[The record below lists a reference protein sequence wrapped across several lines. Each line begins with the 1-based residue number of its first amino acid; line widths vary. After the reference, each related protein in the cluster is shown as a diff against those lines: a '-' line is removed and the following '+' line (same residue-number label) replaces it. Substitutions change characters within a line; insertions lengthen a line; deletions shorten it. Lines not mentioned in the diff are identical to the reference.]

1 MLIVEALFVNRW
13 WTEEEIMKR
22 TLVFLTL
29 ATFVLFSGIARAPDA
44 EARGLVDEI
53 PLPNGWQPE
62 GITIGP
68 CATIYSGSVATG
80 AVFQADLRTG
90 AGNVLVPGQPG
101 RAAVGLKLDP
111 RTNFLFVAGG
121 PTGAA
126 YVYDAETGAD
136 VAMFQLTT
144 LPEPFVND
152 VIITSAAAYF
162 TDSSRAVIY
171 RLPLGPGG
179 SVAPDAA
186 VQEIILSGD
195 FQLVAGEFNANGI
208 EAADGGHTLII
219 VNSFLGTLYRV
230 DAATGVARL
239 IDLGGATVPNGDGI
253 LLRGRTLYVVQ
264 NFQNQVA
271 VIRLDGRLTSGDLVT
286 TITDPRLDVPTT
298 VDDFAGALYL
308 VNARFSTP
316 PTPDTTYSIV
326 RVPTRR

>member
-1 MLIVEALFVNRW
+1 MVEASFVNRW
-13 WTEEEIMKR
+13 WTKERNMMR
-22 TLVFLTL
+22 TVDLVAL
-29 ATFVLFSGIARAPDA
+29 ATFALFSGIAQAPRA
-44 EARGLVDEI
+44 EARGLADEI

-68 CATIYSGSVATG
+68 CATIYAGSVATG

-90 AGNVLVPGQPG
+90 VGDVLVPGRPG
-101 RAAVGLKLDP
+101 RVAVGLKLDR

-121 PTGAA
+121 ATGAA
-126 YVYDAETGAD
+126 YVYDADNGAD
-136 VAMFQLTT
+136 VAVFQLTT
-144 LPEPFVND
+144 LADTFVND
-152 VIITSAAAYF
+152 VIITDAAAYF

-186 VQEIILSGD
+186 IQEIPLGGD
-195 FQLVAGEFNANGI
+195 FQLVAGQFNANGI
-208 EAADGGHTLII
+208 EATDGGDTLII
-219 VNSFLGTLYRV
+219 VNSYLGTLYRV

-239 IDLGGATVPNGDGI
+239 IDLGGSTVPNGDGI
-253 LLRGRTLYVVQ
+253 LLRGHTLYVVQ

-271 VIRLDGRLTSGDLVT
+271 VIRLDRRLASGRVVD

-298 VDDFAGALYL
+298 IDDFAGALYL

>member
-1 MLIVEALFVNRW
+1 
-13 WTEEEIMKR
+13 MKR
-22 TLVFLTL
+22 TLDLLAL

-44 EARGLVDEI
+44 EARGLADEI

-80 AVFQADLRTG
+80 AIFRADLRTG
-90 AGNVLVPGQPG
+90 AGNVLVPGRPG
-101 RAAVGLKLDP
+101 RMAVGLKLDR

-126 YVYDAETGAD
+126 YVYDAENGAD
-136 VAMFQLTT
+136 VAVFQLTT
-144 LPEPFVND
+144 AAERFVND
-152 VIITSAAAYF
+152 VIVTNAAAYF

-186 VQEIILSGD
+186 VQEIILGGD
-195 FQLVAGEFNANGI
+195 FQLVAGQFNANGI
-208 EAADGGHTLII
+208 EAADGGDTLII

-230 DAATGVARL
+230 DAATGAARL
-239 IDLGGATVPNGDGI
+239 IDLGGATVLNGDGI

-271 VIRLDGRLTSGDLVT
+271 VIQLDGRLASGDIIA

-308 VNARFSTP
+308 VNARFTTP

-326 RVPTRR
+326 RVPNRR